1 MVPFLRFLVP
11 YIGYLFSTFIKL
23 TTSLTIVHAE
33 HRERLREKNQRFI
46 YAFWHQRQVFF
57 TVSHRGDKMA
67 MLISKSVDGEM
78 IAETIRR
85 CCGVPSVRGSSSR
98 GASDAVRGLIK
109 ALRSGLDIG
118 ITPDGPKGPKE
129 EIKEGVIYLAQKL
142 EVPILPITNAQSNR
156 VILRKTWDQFQIPMP
171 FGRSVVVYGKPI
183 TVGPD
188 DDLAAKA
195 AELKA
200 ALDAITAEAEALVA

>member
-1 MVPFLRFLVP
+1 MPVVRFLVP
-11 YIGYLFSTFIKL
+11 YLGYLFSTFIKL
-23 TTSLTIVHAE
+23 TTSLRVIHGE
-33 HRERLREKNQRFI
+33 NRQRLRDQNQRFI

-57 TVSHRGDKMA
+57 TVSHRGDRMA

-85 CCGVPSVRGSSSR
+85 CCGVISVRGSSSR

-129 EIKEGVIYLAQKL
+129 EIKEGVMYLAQKL
-142 EVPILPITNAQSNR
+142 GVPILPVTNASSNR
-156 VILRKTWDQFQIPMP
+156 LILKKTWDQFQIPLP
-171 FGRSVVVYGKPI
+171 FGRAVVVYGQPI
-183 TVGPD
+183 IVGPL
-188 DDLAAKA
+188 DDLKLKA
-195 AELKA
+195 AELKLS
-200 ALDAITAEAEALVA
+200 LDLITTEAEALVA

>member
-1 MVPFLRFLVP
+1 VSFVRFLIP
-11 YIGYLFSTFIKL
+11 YLGYLLSTFIKL
-23 TTSLTIVHAE
+23 TTSLKIVHGE
-33 HRERLREKNQRFI
+33 HRQRLRDQNQRFI

-57 TVSHRGDKMA
+57 TVSHRGDPMA

-85 CCGVPSVRGSSSR
+85 CCGVTSVRGSSTR

-129 EIKEGVIYLAQKL
+129 EIKEGVIFLAQKL
-142 EVPILPITNAQSNR
+142 GVPILPITNASSNKL
-156 VILRKTWDQFQIPMP
+156 ILRSTWDQFQVPMP
-171 FGRSVVVYGKPI
+171 FGRSVVVYGAPLS
-183 TVGPD
+183 VGPL
-188 DDLAAKA
+188 DDLKAKA
-195 AELKA
+195 AELKIS
-200 ALDAITAEAEALVA
+200 LDLITTEAEALVA

>member
-1 MVPFLRFLVP
+1 MAFLRFLVP
-11 YIGYLFSTFIKL
+11 YLGYLFSTFILL
-23 TTSLTIVHAE
+23 TTSVKIVRGE
-33 HRERLREKNQRFI
+33 IRDRLRAKNQRFI

-57 TVSHRGDKMA
+57 TVSHRGDHMA

-85 CCGVPSVRGSSSR
+85 CCGVTSIRGSSTR

-142 EVPILPITNAQSNR
+142 GVPILPITNAQSNR
-156 VILRKTWDQFQIPMP
+156 LILKKTWDQFQIPMP
-171 FGRSVVVYGKPI
+171 FARSVVVYGEPI
-183 TVGPD
+183 HIGAN
-188 DDLAAKA
+188 DDLK
-195 AELKA
+195 LKA
-200 ALDAITAEAEALVA
+200 VVLKASLDAITAEAERLVA